1 MMKAAT
7 TFHLCPRCFRAV
19 PAAAGEHYCPND
31 GTALLSACPACDA
44 PIASPYAHFCI
55 ACGHPFALV
64 TLTERPSLRHTT
76 TERLLTSLQERKR
89 HGRKSPHGT

>member
-7 TFHLCPRCFRAV
+7 TFHLCPSCFRAV

-44 PIASPYAHFCI
+44 PIASPYAMYCI
-55 ACGHPFALV
+55 ECGRPFALA
-64 TLTERPSLRHTT
+64 TPSESPSRRETTRP
-76 TERLLTSLQERKR
+76 TSRQGRKR